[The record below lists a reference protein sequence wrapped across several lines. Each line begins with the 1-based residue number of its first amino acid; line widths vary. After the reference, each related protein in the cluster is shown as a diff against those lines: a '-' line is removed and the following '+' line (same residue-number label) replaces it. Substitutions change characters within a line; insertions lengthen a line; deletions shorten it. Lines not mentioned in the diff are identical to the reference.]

1 MTGGGARVSHPG
13 LDRHG
18 DEAARALQAIAG
30 GERGL
35 RLAESYRR
43 ALGSWPADWPYNR
56 VPAEVLAARD
66 ELKREGGSALVAA
79 VHRFVILASVP
90 GARAALQARP
100 HLAPVRDWFEN
111 AVAGMGADLAAAPDD
126 SLDFPL
132 DPFVKDL
139 AVVLLRLWPL
149 GAVGVDPRLRMRR
162 HWFLEGGARGV
173 LQGLGLLGRLGGS
186 APLYEIHA
194 YHRHLSEFTEEGWT
208 ACYRRIASIMSRD
221 PGIRG
226 LFGKTWFWDPALER
240 VSPRLAYLRRLP
252 LASGAVFL
260 RVRNGAHTRANALL
274 KSETRR
280 RLHAAGQYEP
290 QEYVM
295 VWPRRAFLRWAGI

>member
-90 GARAALQARP
+90 SAGLPCRPGRTSPPCATGSRTPSRAW
-100 HLAPVRDWFEN
+100 APT
-111 AVAGMGADLAAAPDD
+111 
-126 SLDFPL
+126 
-132 DPFVKDL
+132 
-139 AVVLLRLWPL
+139 WPL
-149 GAVGVDPRLRMRR
+149 PR
-162 HWFLEGGARGV
+162 
-173 LQGLGLLGRLGGS
+173 
-186 APLYEIHA
+186 
-194 YHRHLSEFTEEGWT
+194 TT
-208 ACYRRIASIMSRD
+208 ASTSR
-221 PGIRG
+221 
-226 LFGKTWFWDPALER
+226 
-240 VSPRLAYLRRLP
+240 S
-252 LASGAVFL
+252 
-260 RVRNGAHTRANALL
+260 TR
-274 KSETRR
+274 S
-280 RLHAAGQYEP
+280 
-290 QEYVM
+290 
-295 VWPRRAFLRWAGI
+295 